1 MHTAAVTIATQES
14 DAGGP
19 RALVA
24 ELESWATATSWV
36 IWLELSGSLGRG
48 AGDRYSD
55 VDAGIGV
62 SEVGHLDSIEAA
74 VSDFGA
80 VAARVREPFGAGMTH
95 LITVYRDG
103 RQLSLVVMP
112 EDGRRGLPPEAMAL
126 VDKAGHLREKLDR
139 NRWDPDDT
147 EMRRWTF
154 MSCLG
159 AADALKHAARG
170 RMWRAIR
177 SLSEARDLYLQL
189 IAAREGV
196 VFPQF
201 GAVSLENANR
211 PIPLTIAQTLPTS
224 LSPGAVASSVR
235 ALVRHLE
242 PFVDAYGLT
251 GLASALD
258 LTAR

>member
-1 MHTAAVTIATQES
+1 MVIVTEES

-19 RALVA
+19 WALVA

-48 AGDRYSD
+48 AGDRHSD

-62 SEVGHLDSIEAA
+62 SEVGCLDSIEAA
-74 VSDFGA
+74 MSAFGP
-80 VAARVREPFGAGMTH
+80 VAARVREPFGADMTH

-126 VDKAGHLREKLDR
+126 VDKAGHLSENLDR
-139 NRWDPDDT
+139 TRWDPDDT

-159 AADALKHAARG
+159 AADALRHAARG

-189 IAAREGV
+189 VAAREGV

-201 GAVSLENANR
+201 GAVSLENADR
-211 PIPLTIAQTLPTS
+211 PIPLTLAQTLPTS
-224 LSPGAVASSVR
+224 LNPGAVASSVR
-235 ALVRHLE
+235 ALMRHLQ
-242 PFVDAYGLT
+242 PLVDTYALT
-251 GLASALD
+251 SLASALN